1 VIGGKEVVGLTVT
14 LVVLIGEWDMLSVV
28 ESVGTTVIR
37 NVVQVIIGILF
48 VVNKVVCGV
57 EVVCVVFGAKVLI
70 MAV

>member
-1 VIGGKEVVGLTVT
+1 
-14 LVVLIGEWDMLSVV
+14 MLSVV